1 MNTTETK
8 TTEEML
14 QQIKEKL
21 SKGEK
26 PELNEFKEV
35 YKELNKQLK
44 ELQELLEWAWNQ
56 NRNNEFTR
64 LLNQIKGYNVSEL
77 MDKLRNKGYYTR
89 KDTRKELKESFE
101 RMGYRLMEQV
111 RVGKREE
118 AYYTI
123 ARIYI
128 AANQNIPREVVEP
141 FKPIYSDSE
150 FKVMLFAFIS
160 GILGSG
166 DEEIESKPEN
176 NNDEN

>member
-77 MDKLRNKGYYTR
+77 MDKLRNKGYN
-89 KDTRKELKESFE
+89 TRKELKESFE

-128 AANQNIPREVVEP
+128 AGNKYIPREVAEP

-160 GILGSG
+160 GILGVD
-166 DEEIESKPEN
+166 DEETNSKPEN

>member
-8 TTEEML
+8 TIEAML
-14 QQIKEKL
+14 QQIKETL
-21 SKGEK
+21 SSGEK
-26 PELNEFKEV
+26 PVPNEFNEV
-35 YKELNKQLK
+35 YKKLNKQLK

-56 NRNNEFTR
+56 NRNDELTR
-64 LLNQIKGYNVSEL
+64 LLNQIKGRNVSEL
-77 MDKLRNKGYYTR
+77 MEKLHNVGYHAR
-89 KDTRKELKESFE
+89 GQLGNAFE

-111 RVGKREE
+111 RAGKREE

-128 AANQNIPREVVEP
+128 AANQDIPRVVAEP

-160 GILGSG
+160 GILGSK
-166 DEEIESKPEN
+166 DDNDDNNQSTN
-176 NNDEN
+176 NNQE